1 MARRRT
7 KKRTHVGAN
16 NGPAGN
22 AVPVNQTSRSP
33 KSMVIRIGAG
43 DVGPSVSQLVK
54 DVRSMMEPGTA
65 SRLKE
70 RRSNRLK
77 DYLTLAGPLGVSHLM
92 LFSRSES
99 GNTNM
104 RLALTPRGPTL
115 HFHVEKYSLCKDI
128 RKALKHP
135 KGGGKEFLSPP
146 LVCLPMDHNRAS
158 ANCCSSS

>member
-1 MARRRT
+1 M
-7 KKRTHVGAN
+7 
-16 NGPAGN
+16 
-22 AVPVNQTSRSP
+22 
-33 KSMVIRIGAG
+33 
-43 DVGPSVSQLVK
+43 SQLVK

-77 DYLTLAGPLGVSHLM
+77 DYLTMAGPLGVSHLM

-146 LVCLPMDHNRAS
+146 LVCS
-158 ANCCSSS
+158 V